1 MVLPNKME
9 ELSRRKEVVMKSSRN
24 FLFAMLV
31 LFVLFCLLQ
40 INLPKKFVWSP
51 TFSHVDKQP
60 LGCFV
65 FDSVLTQSLPNGYHV
80 TKKTFFQLDQ
90 EHAKE
95 KISVLMVVNQQ
106 DLKQLDVKYLC
117 NIARRG
123 GKVMVVASSS
133 FDDGRNADTV
143 VGDTVGGGKMEEVS
157 VSDDS
162 HENPFVDEL
171 ERTFKVKIEDGMYF
185 SLRGILSGLRA
196 HDNDMYDTI
205 YWNNRET
212 MYAVQP
218 YRMFYNMVGGTLF
231 VDSVPKVKRLAY
243 TLSTAG
249 YDYKYDSLYVGDFTR
264 FDTIVDKK
272 ERIERIDTFAIK
284 KVPAA
289 VSVPYG
295 KGEVIFVS
303 SPLLFTNYGMLEGN
317 TFVYIFRLMSYLA
330 DLPVYR
336 TEAYVKTDAMLV
348 AEQSP
353 FREFIKR
360 PPLRWAL
367 YLALLGVVLFMIFTA
382 RRRQRVIPIM
392 SKPANRSLEF
402 IQLIGT
408 LYYQRKDHVDLV
420 RKKFKLFAE
429 ELRKTAGVDIS
440 DVNTDD
446 REYLL
451 LAEKTGMNCDRL
463 KKVIRQIRL
472 VLHSEDNISV
482 EEMRSLIDAMDT
494 IVRHAKNG

>member
-1 MVLPNKME
+1 
-9 ELSRRKEVVMKSSRN
+9 MKSSRN

-40 INLPKKFVWSP
+40 VNLPKKFVWSP

-60 LGCFV
+60 FGCFV

-95 KISVLMVVNQQ
+95 RISVLMVVDQQ
-106 DLKQLDVKYLC
+106 NLKQLDVKYLC

-143 VGDTVGGGKMEEVS
+143 V
-157 VSDDS
+157 
-162 HENPFVDEL
+162 VDEL
-171 ERTFKVKIEDGMYF
+171 ERTFKVRIEDGMYF
-185 SLRGILSGLRA
+185 SLRGILSGLKA

-212 MYAVQP
+212 MYAAQS

-249 YDYKYDSLYVGDFTR
+249 YDYKHDSLYVGDFTR
-264 FDTIVDKK
+264 FDTIVDEK

-284 KVPAA
+284 KVPTA

-317 TFVYIFRLMSYLA
+317 TSVYIFRLMSYLA

-451 LAEKTGMNCDRL
+451 LAEKTGMNSDRL

-472 VLHSEDNISV
+472 VLHSEGNISV

>member
-1 MVLPNKME
+1 MVLQNKME

-40 INLPKKFVWSP
+40 VNLPKKFVWSP

-95 KISVLMVVNQQ
+95 KISVLMVVDQQ
-106 DLKQLDVKYLC
+106 NLKQLDVKYLC

-133 FDDGRNADTV
+133 FNDGRNADTV
-143 VGDTVGGGKMEEVS
+143 V
-157 VSDDS
+157 
-162 HENPFVDEL
+162 VDEL
-171 ERTFKVKIEDGMYF
+171 ERTFKVKIEDGIYF
-185 SLRGILSGLRA
+185 SLRGILSGLKA

-212 MYAVQP
+212 MYAAQS

-284 KVPAA
+284 KVPTA

-451 LAEKTGMNCDRL
+451 LAEKTGMNSDRL

-472 VLHSEDNISV
+472 VLHSEGNISV

>member
-1 MVLPNKME
+1 
-9 ELSRRKEVVMKSSRN
+9 MKSSRN

-40 INLPKKFVWSP
+40 VNLPKKFVWSP

-95 KISVLMVVNQQ
+95 KISVLMVVDQQ
-106 DLKQLDVKYLC
+106 NLKQLDVKYLC

-133 FDDGRNADTV
+133 FDDGRNTDTV
-143 VGDTVGGGKMEEVS
+143 V
-157 VSDDS
+157 
-162 HENPFVDEL
+162 VDEL
-171 ERTFKVKIEDGMYF
+171 ERTFKVRIEDGMYF
-185 SLRGILSGLRA
+185 SLRGILSGLKA

-212 MYAVQP
+212 MYAAQS

-249 YDYKYDSLYVGDFTR
+249 YDYKHDSLYVGDFTR
-264 FDTIVDKK
+264 FDTIVDEK

-284 KVPAA
+284 KVPTA

-317 TFVYIFRLMSYLA
+317 TSVYIFRLMSYLA

-367 YLALLGVVLFMIFTA
+367 YLALLGVALFMIFTA

-451 LAEKTGMNCDRL
+451 LAEKTGMNSDRL

-472 VLHSEDNISV
+472 VLHSEGNISV

>member
-40 INLPKKFVWSP
+40 VNLPKKFVWSP

-95 KISVLMVVNQQ
+95 KISVLMVVDQQ
-106 DLKQLDVKYLC
+106 NLKQLDVKYLC

-133 FDDGRNADTV
+133 FDDGRNTDTV
-143 VGDTVGGGKMEEVS
+143 V
-157 VSDDS
+157 
-162 HENPFVDEL
+162 VDEL
-171 ERTFKVKIEDGMYF
+171 ERTFKVKIEDGLYF
-185 SLRGILSGLRA
+185 SLRGILSGLKA

-212 MYAVQP
+212 MYAAQS

-243 TLSTAG
+243 TLSAAG
-249 YDYKYDSLYVGDFTR
+249 YDYKLDSLYVGDFTR
-264 FDTIVDKK
+264 FDTIVDEK

-317 TFVYIFRLMSYLA
+317 TSVYIFRLMSYLA

-451 LAEKTGMNCDRL
+451 LAEKTGMNSDRL

-472 VLHSEDNISV
+472 VLHSEGNISV

>member
-40 INLPKKFVWSP
+40 VNLPKKFVWSP

-60 LGCFV
+60 FGCFV

-95 KISVLMVVNQQ
+95 KISVLMVVDQQ

-143 VGDTVGGGKMEEVS
+143 V
-157 VSDDS
+157 
-162 HENPFVDEL
+162 VDEL
-171 ERTFKVKIEDGMYF
+171 ERTFKVKIEDGLYF
-185 SLRGILSGLRA
+185 SLRGILAGLKA

-212 MYAVQP
+212 MYAAQS

-249 YDYKYDSLYVGDFTR
+249 YDYRLDSLYVGDFTG
-264 FDTIVDKK
+264 FDTIVDEK

-284 KVPAA
+284 KIPVA

-317 TFVYIFRLMSYLA
+317 TSVYIFRLMSYLA

-451 LAEKTGMNCDRL
+451 LAEKTGMNSDRL

-472 VLHSEDNISV
+472 VLHSEGNISV

>member
-40 INLPKKFVWSP
+40 VNLPKKFVWSP

-60 LGCFV
+60 FGCFV

-95 KISVLMVVNQQ
+95 KISVLMVVDQQ

-143 VGDTVGGGKMEEVS
+143 V
-157 VSDDS
+157 
-162 HENPFVDEL
+162 VDEL
-171 ERTFKVKIEDGMYF
+171 ERTFKVKIEDGLYF
-185 SLRGILSGLRA
+185 SLRGILSGLKA

-212 MYAVQP
+212 MYAAQS

-249 YDYKYDSLYVGDFTR
+249 YDYKHDSLYVGDFTR
-264 FDTIVDKK
+264 FDTIVDEK

-284 KVPAA
+284 KVPTA

-317 TFVYIFRLMSYLA
+317 TSVYIFRLMSYLA

-451 LAEKTGMNCDRL
+451 LAEKTGMNSDRL

-472 VLHSEDNISV
+472 VLHSEGNISV

>member
-1 MVLPNKME
+1 
-9 ELSRRKEVVMKSSRN
+9 MKSSRN
-24 FLFAMLV
+24 FLFVMLV

-40 INLPKKFVWSP
+40 VNLPKKFVWSP

-60 LGCFV
+60 FGCFV

-95 KISVLMVVNQQ
+95 KISVLMVVDQQ
-106 DLKQLDVKYLC
+106 NLKQLDVKYLC

-123 GKVMVVASSS
+123 GKVMVVASGS
-133 FDDGRNADTV
+133 FDDGRNADTIV
-143 VGDTVGGGKMEEVS
+143 
-157 VSDDS
+157 
-162 HENPFVDEL
+162 VDEL
-171 ERTFKVKIEDGMYF
+171 ERTFKVRIEDGTYF
-185 SLRGILSGLRA
+185 SLRGILAGLKA

-212 MYAVQP
+212 MYAAQS

-249 YDYKYDSLYVGDFTR
+249 YDYRHDSLYVGDFTG
-264 FDTIVDKK
+264 FDTIVDEK

-284 KVPAA
+284 KVPTA

-317 TFVYIFRLMSYLA
+317 TSVYIFRLMSYLA

-451 LAEKTGMNCDRL
+451 LAEKTGMNSDRL

-472 VLHSEDNISV
+472 VLHSEGNISV

>member
-1 MVLPNKME
+1 
-9 ELSRRKEVVMKSSRN
+9 MKSSRN

-40 INLPKKFVWSP
+40 VNLPKKFVWSP

-60 LGCFV
+60 FGCFV

-95 KISVLMVVNQQ
+95 KISVLMVVDQQ
-106 DLKQLDVKYLC
+106 NLKQLDVKYLC

-143 VGDTVGGGKMEEVS
+143 V
-157 VSDDS
+157 
-162 HENPFVDEL
+162 VDEL
-171 ERTFKVKIEDGMYF
+171 ERTFKVKIEDGLYF
-185 SLRGILSGLRA
+185 SLRGILAGLKA

-212 MYAVQP
+212 MYAAQS

-249 YDYKYDSLYVGDFTR
+249 YDYKHDSLYVGDFTS
-264 FDTIVDKK
+264 FDTIVDEK

-317 TFVYIFRLMSYLA
+317 TSVYIFRLMSYLA

-451 LAEKTGMNCDRL
+451 LAEKTGMNSDRL

-472 VLHSEDNISV
+472 VLHSEGNISV

>member
-1 MVLPNKME
+1 
-9 ELSRRKEVVMKSSRN
+9 
-24 FLFAMLV
+24 MLV

-40 INLPKKFVWSP
+40 VNLPKKFVWSP

-95 KISVLMVVNQQ
+95 KISVLMVVDQQ
-106 DLKQLDVKYLC
+106 NLKQLDVKYLC

-143 VGDTVGGGKMEEVS
+143 V
-157 VSDDS
+157 
-162 HENPFVDEL
+162 VDEL
-171 ERTFKVKIEDGMYF
+171 ERTFKVKIEDGIYF
-185 SLRGILSGLRA
+185 SLRGILSGLKA

-212 MYAVQP
+212 MYAAQS

-284 KVPAA
+284 KVPTA

-446 REYLL
+446 SEYLL
-451 LAEKTGMNCDRL
+451 LAEKTGMNSDRL

-472 VLHSEDNISV
+472 VLHSEGNISV

>member
-1 MVLPNKME
+1 
-9 ELSRRKEVVMKSSRN
+9 MKSSRN

-40 INLPKKFVWSP
+40 VNLPKKFVWSP

-95 KISVLMVVNQQ
+95 KISVLMVVDQQ

-143 VGDTVGGGKMEEVS
+143 V
-157 VSDDS
+157 
-162 HENPFVDEL
+162 VDEL
-171 ERTFKVKIEDGMYF
+171 ERTFKVRIEDGIYF
-185 SLRGILSGLRA
+185 SLRGILSGLKA

-212 MYAVQP
+212 MYAAQS

-249 YDYKYDSLYVGDFTR
+249 YDYKHDSLYVGDFTR

-284 KVPAA
+284 KIPTA

-348 AEQSP
+348 TEQSP

-451 LAEKTGMNCDRL
+451 LAEKTGMNSDRL

-472 VLHSEDNISV
+472 VLHSEGSISV

>member
-1 MVLPNKME
+1 
-9 ELSRRKEVVMKSSRN
+9 MKSSRN

-40 INLPKKFVWSP
+40 VNLPKKFVWSP

-95 KISVLMVVNQQ
+95 KISVLMVVDQQ
-106 DLKQLDVKYLC
+106 NLKQLDVKYLC

-123 GKVMVVASSS
+123 GKVMVVASGS

-143 VGDTVGGGKMEEVS
+143 V
-157 VSDDS
+157 
-162 HENPFVDEL
+162 VDEL
-171 ERTFKVKIEDGMYF
+171 ERTFKVRIEDGTYF
-185 SLRGILSGLRA
+185 SLRGILAGLKA

-212 MYAVQP
+212 MYAAQP

-451 LAEKTGMNCDRL
+451 LAEKTGMNSDRL

-472 VLHSEDNISV
+472 VLHSEGNISV

>member
-1 MVLPNKME
+1 
-9 ELSRRKEVVMKSSRN
+9 MKSSRN
-24 FLFAMLV
+24 FLFIMLV

-40 INLPKKFVWSP
+40 VNLPKKFVWSP

-60 LGCFV
+60 FGCFV

-95 KISVLMVVNQQ
+95 KISVLMVVDQQ

-143 VGDTVGGGKMEEVS
+143 V
-157 VSDDS
+157 
-162 HENPFVDEL
+162 VDEL
-171 ERTFKVKIEDGMYF
+171 ERTFNVRIEDGTYF
-185 SLRGILSGLRA
+185 SLRGLLAGLKA

-212 MYAVQP
+212 MYAAQS

-249 YDYKYDSLYVGDFTR
+249 YDYKHDSLYVGDFTG
-264 FDTIVDKK
+264 FDTIVDEK

-284 KVPAA
+284 KVPTA

-451 LAEKTGMNCDRL
+451 LAEKTGMNSDRL

-472 VLHSEDNISV
+472 VLHSEGNISV

-494 IVRHAKNG
+494 IIRHAKNG

>member
-1 MVLPNKME
+1 
-9 ELSRRKEVVMKSSRN
+9 MKSSRN

-40 INLPKKFVWSP
+40 VNLPKKFVWSP

-60 LGCFV
+60 FGCFV

-80 TKKTFFQLDQ
+80 TKKTFFKLDQ

-95 KISVLMVVNQQ
+95 KISVLMVVDQHN
-106 DLKQLDVKYLC
+106 LKQLDVKYLC

-143 VGDTVGGGKMEEVS
+143 V
-157 VSDDS
+157 
-162 HENPFVDEL
+162 VDEL
-171 ERTFKVKIEDGMYF
+171 ERTFKVKIEDGLYF
-185 SLRGILSGLRA
+185 SLRGILAGLKA

-212 MYAVQP
+212 MYAAQS

-249 YDYKYDSLYVGDFTR
+249 YDYRHDSLYVGDFTR
-264 FDTIVDKK
+264 FDTIVDEK

-284 KVPAA
+284 KIPTA

-317 TFVYIFRLMSYLA
+317 TSVYIFRLMSYLA

-451 LAEKTGMNCDRL
+451 LAEKTGMNSDRL

-472 VLHSEDNISV
+472 VLHSEGNISV

>member
-1 MVLPNKME
+1 
-9 ELSRRKEVVMKSSRN
+9 
-24 FLFAMLV
+24 MLV

-40 INLPKKFVWSP
+40 VNLPKKFVWSP

-95 KISVLMVVNQQ
+95 KISVLMVVDQQ
-106 DLKQLDVKYLC
+106 NLKQLDVKYLC

-133 FDDGRNADTV
+133 FDDGRNTDTV
-143 VGDTVGGGKMEEVS
+143 V
-157 VSDDS
+157 
-162 HENPFVDEL
+162 VDEL
-171 ERTFKVKIEDGMYF
+171 ERTFKVRIEDGTYF
-185 SLRGILSGLRA
+185 SLRGILAGLKA

-212 MYAVQP
+212 MYAAQS

-249 YDYKYDSLYVGDFTR
+249 YDYKLDSLYVGDFTG
-264 FDTIVDKK
+264 FDTIVDEK

-284 KVPAA
+284 KVPTA

-382 RRRQRVIPIM
+382 RRRQRVIPIL

-451 LAEKTGMNCDRL
+451 LAEKTGMNSDRL

-472 VLHSEDNISV
+472 VLHSEGNISV

>member
-24 FLFAMLV
+24 FLFVMLV

-40 INLPKKFVWSP
+40 VNLPKKFVWSP

-95 KISVLMVVNQQ
+95 KISVLMVVDQQ
-106 DLKQLDVKYLC
+106 NLKQLDVKYLC

-123 GKVMVVASSS
+123 GKVMVVASGS

-143 VGDTVGGGKMEEVS
+143 V
-157 VSDDS
+157 
-162 HENPFVDEL
+162 VDEL
-171 ERTFKVKIEDGMYF
+171 ERTFKVRIEDGTYF
-185 SLRGILSGLRA
+185 SLRGILAGLKA

-212 MYAVQP
+212 MYAAQS

-231 VDSVPKVKRLAY
+231 VDSVPKVNRLAY

-249 YDYKYDSLYVGDFTR
+249 YDYRHDSLYVGDFTG
-264 FDTIVDKK
+264 FDTIVDEK

-284 KVPAA
+284 KVPVA

-451 LAEKTGMNCDRL
+451 LAEKTGMNSDRL

-472 VLHSEDNISV
+472 VLHSEGNISV

>member
-1 MVLPNKME
+1 
-9 ELSRRKEVVMKSSRN
+9 MKSSRN

-40 INLPKKFVWSP
+40 VNLPKKFVWSP

-95 KISVLMVVNQQ
+95 KISVLMVVDQQ
-106 DLKQLDVKYLC
+106 NLKQLDVKYLC

-143 VGDTVGGGKMEEVS
+143 V
-157 VSDDS
+157 
-162 HENPFVDEL
+162 VDEL
-171 ERTFKVKIEDGMYF
+171 ERTFKVKIEDGIYF
-185 SLRGILSGLRA
+185 SLRGILSGLKA

-212 MYAVQP
+212 MYAAQS

-284 KVPAA
+284 KVPTA

-382 RRRQRVIPIM
+382 RRKQRVIPIM
-392 SKPANRSLEF
+392 SKPANQSLEF

-446 REYLL
+446 REYQL

-472 VLHSEDNISV
+472 VLHSEGNISV

>member
-1 MVLPNKME
+1 
-9 ELSRRKEVVMKSSRN
+9 MKSSRN

-40 INLPKKFVWSP
+40 VNLPKKFVWSP

-95 KISVLMVVNQQ
+95 KISVLMVVDQQ
-106 DLKQLDVKYLC
+106 NLKQLDVKYLC

-123 GKVMVVASSS
+123 GKVMVVASGS

-143 VGDTVGGGKMEEVS
+143 V
-157 VSDDS
+157 
-162 HENPFVDEL
+162 VDEL
-171 ERTFKVKIEDGMYF
+171 ERTFNVRIEDGTYF
-185 SLRGILSGLRA
+185 SLRGILAGLKV

-212 MYAVQP
+212 MYAAQS

-249 YDYKYDSLYVGDFTR
+249 YDYRLDSLYVGDFTG
-264 FDTIVDKK
+264 FDTIVDEK

-284 KVPAA
+284 KIPTA

-317 TFVYIFRLMSYLA
+317 TSVYIFRLMSYLA

-382 RRRQRVIPIM
+382 RRRQRVIPII

-451 LAEKTGMNCDRL
+451 LAEKTGMNSDRL

-472 VLHSEDNISV
+472 VLHSEGNISV

>member
-1 MVLPNKME
+1 
-9 ELSRRKEVVMKSSRN
+9 MKSSRN

-40 INLPKKFVWSP
+40 VNLPKKFVWSP

-95 KISVLMVVNQQ
+95 KISVLMVVDQQ

-143 VGDTVGGGKMEEVS
+143 V
-157 VSDDS
+157 
-162 HENPFVDEL
+162 VDEL
-171 ERTFKVKIEDGMYF
+171 ERTFKVKIEDGIYF

-212 MYAVQP
+212 MYAAQS

-272 ERIERIDTFAIK
+272 ERIERIDTSAIK
-284 KVPAA
+284 KVPTA

-451 LAEKTGMNCDRL
+451 LAEKTGMNSDRL

-472 VLHSEDNISV
+472 VLHSEGNISV

>member
-1 MVLPNKME
+1 
-9 ELSRRKEVVMKSSRN
+9 MKSSRN

-40 INLPKKFVWSP
+40 VNLPKKFVWSP

-60 LGCFV
+60 FGCFV

-95 KISVLMVVNQQ
+95 KISVLMVVDQQ
-106 DLKQLDVKYLC
+106 NLKQLDVKYLC

-143 VGDTVGGGKMEEVS
+143 V
-157 VSDDS
+157 
-162 HENPFVDEL
+162 VDEL

-185 SLRGILSGLRA
+185 SLRGILAGLKA

-212 MYAVQP
+212 MYAAQS

-249 YDYKYDSLYVGDFTR
+249 YDYRHDSLYVGDFTG
-264 FDTIVDKK
+264 FDTIVDEK

-284 KVPAA
+284 KIPVA

-451 LAEKTGMNCDRL
+451 LAEKTGMNSDRL

-472 VLHSEDNISV
+472 VLHSEGNISV

>member
-1 MVLPNKME
+1 
-9 ELSRRKEVVMKSSRN
+9 MKSSRN

-40 INLPKKFVWSP
+40 VNLPKKFVWSP

-95 KISVLMVVNQQ
+95 KISVLMVVDQQ
-106 DLKQLDVKYLC
+106 NLKQLDVKYLC

-123 GKVMVVASSS
+123 GKVMVVASGS

-143 VGDTVGGGKMEEVS
+143 V
-157 VSDDS
+157 
-162 HENPFVDEL
+162 VDEL
-171 ERTFKVKIEDGMYF
+171 ERTFNVRIEDGTYF
-185 SLRGILSGLRA
+185 SLRGILAGLKA

-212 MYAVQP
+212 MYAAQP

-249 YDYKYDSLYVGDFTR
+249 YDYKHDSLYVGDFTS
-264 FDTIVDKK
+264 FDTIVDEK

-317 TFVYIFRLMSYLA
+317 TSVYIFRLMSYLA

-451 LAEKTGMNCDRL
+451 LAEKTGMNSDRL

-472 VLHSEDNISV
+472 VLHSEGNISV

>member
-1 MVLPNKME
+1 
-9 ELSRRKEVVMKSSRN
+9 MKSSRN
-24 FLFAMLV
+24 FLFVMLA

-40 INLPKKFVWSP
+40 VNLPKKFVWSP

-60 LGCFV
+60 FGCFV

-95 KISVLMVVNQQ
+95 KISVLMVVDQQ
-106 DLKQLDVKYLC
+106 NLKQLDVKYLC

-143 VGDTVGGGKMEEVS
+143 V
-157 VSDDS
+157 
-162 HENPFVDEL
+162 VDEL
-171 ERTFKVKIEDGMYF
+171 ERTFNVRIEDGTYF
-185 SLRGILSGLRA
+185 SLRGILAGLKA

-212 MYAVQP
+212 MYAAQS

-249 YDYKYDSLYVGDFTR
+249 YDYKHDSLYVGDFTG
-264 FDTIVDKK
+264 FDTIVDEK

-284 KVPAA
+284 KIPVA

-451 LAEKTGMNCDRL
+451 LAEKTGMNSDRL

-472 VLHSEDNISV
+472 VLHSEGNISV

>member
-40 INLPKKFVWSP
+40 VNLPKKFVWSP

-60 LGCFV
+60 FGCFV

-95 KISVLMVVNQQ
+95 KISVLMVVDQQ
-106 DLKQLDVKYLC
+106 NLKQLDVKYLC

-123 GKVMVVASSS
+123 GKIMVVASSS

-143 VGDTVGGGKMEEVS
+143 V
-157 VSDDS
+157 
-162 HENPFVDEL
+162 VDEL
-171 ERTFKVKIEDGMYF
+171 ERTFKVKIEDGTYF
-185 SLRGILSGLRA
+185 SLRGILSGLKA

-212 MYAVQP
+212 MYAAQS

-249 YDYKYDSLYVGDFTR
+249 YDYKLDSLYVGDFTG
-264 FDTIVDKK
+264 FDTIVDEK

-284 KVPAA
+284 KVPVA

-408 LYYQRKDHVDLV
+408 LYYQRKDHVNLV

-451 LAEKTGMNCDRL
+451 LAEKTGMNSDRL

-472 VLHSEDNISV
+472 VLHSEGNISV

>member
-1 MVLPNKME
+1 
-9 ELSRRKEVVMKSSRN
+9 MKSSRN

-40 INLPKKFVWSP
+40 VNLPKKFVWSP

-60 LGCFV
+60 FGCFV

-95 KISVLMVVNQQ
+95 KISVLMVVDQQ
-106 DLKQLDVKYLC
+106 NLKQLDVKYLC

-123 GKVMVVASSS
+123 GKVMVVASGS
-133 FDDGRNADTV
+133 FDDSRNADTV
-143 VGDTVGGGKMEEVS
+143 V
-157 VSDDS
+157 
-162 HENPFVDEL
+162 VDEL
-171 ERTFKVKIEDGMYF
+171 ERTFKVRIEDGMYF
-185 SLRGILSGLRA
+185 SLRGILSGLKA

-212 MYAVQP
+212 MYAAQS

-249 YDYKYDSLYVGDFTR
+249 YDYRHDSLYVGDFTG
-264 FDTIVDKK
+264 FDTIVDEK

-353 FREFIKR
+353 FREFIRR

-451 LAEKTGMNCDRL
+451 LAEKTGMNSDRL

-472 VLHSEDNISV
+472 VLHSEGNISV

>member
-1 MVLPNKME
+1 
-9 ELSRRKEVVMKSSRN
+9 
-24 FLFAMLV
+24 MLV

-40 INLPKKFVWSP
+40 VNLPKKFVWSP

-60 LGCFV
+60 FGCFV

-95 KISVLMVVNQQ
+95 KISVLMVVDQQ
-106 DLKQLDVKYLC
+106 NLKQLDVKYLC

-143 VGDTVGGGKMEEVS
+143 V
-157 VSDDS
+157 
-162 HENPFVDEL
+162 VDEL
-171 ERTFKVKIEDGMYF
+171 ERTFNVRIEDGTYF
-185 SLRGILSGLRA
+185 SLRGILAGLKA

-212 MYAVQP
+212 MYAAQP

-249 YDYKYDSLYVGDFTR
+249 YDYRQDSLYVGDFTG
-264 FDTIVDKK
+264 FDTIVDEK

-284 KVPAA
+284 KIPVA

-451 LAEKTGMNCDRL
+451 LAEKTGMNSDRL

-472 VLHSEDNISV
+472 VLHSEGNISV

>member
-1 MVLPNKME
+1 
-9 ELSRRKEVVMKSSRN
+9 MKSSRN

-40 INLPKKFVWSP
+40 VNLPKKFVWSP

-95 KISVLMVVNQQ
+95 KISVLMVVDQQ

-133 FDDGRNADTV
+133 LDDGRNTDTV
-143 VGDTVGGGKMEEVS
+143 V
-157 VSDDS
+157 
-162 HENPFVDEL
+162 VDEL
-171 ERTFKVKIEDGMYF
+171 ERTFKVRIEDGTYF
-185 SLRGILSGLRA
+185 SLRGILAGLKA

-212 MYAVQP
+212 MYAAQS

-249 YDYKYDSLYVGDFTR
+249 YDYRHDSLYVGDFTG
-264 FDTIVDKK
+264 FDTIVDEK

-367 YLALLGVVLFMIFTA
+367 YLALLGIVLFMIFTA

-408 LYYQRKDHVDLV
+408 LYYQRKDHVNLV

-451 LAEKTGMNCDRL
+451 LAEKTGMNSDRL

-472 VLHSEDNISV
+472 VLHSEGNISV

-494 IVRHAKNG
+494 IVSHAKNG

>member
-1 MVLPNKME
+1 M
-9 ELSRRKEVVMKSSRN
+9 
-24 FLFAMLV
+24 FV

-40 INLPKKFVWSP
+40 VNLPKKFVWSP
-51 TFSHVDKQP
+51 TFSHRDKQP
-60 LGCFV
+60 FGCFV

-90 EHAKE
+90 EHSKE
-95 KISVLMVVNQQ
+95 KISVLMVVDQQ

-117 NIARRG
+117 HIARRG

-133 FDDGRNADTV
+133 FDDGNVDTIAV
-143 VGDTVGGGKMEEVS
+143 DTVGGGEMEVASASEQAP
-157 VSDDS
+157 
-162 HENPFVDEL
+162 ENPFVDEL
-171 ERTFKVKIEDGMYF
+171 ERTLKVKIEDGMYF
-185 SLRGILSGLRA
+185 SLRGILGGLNA

-205 YWNNRET
+205 YWNDRET
-212 MYAVQP
+212 MYASQS
-218 YRMFYNMVGGTLF
+218 YRMFYNMTGGTLF
-231 VDSVPKVKRLAY
+231 VDSVPKAKRLAY
-243 TLSTAG
+243 TLSAAE
-249 YDYKYDSLYVGDFTR
+249 YDYKHDSLYVGDFTL

-272 ERIERIDTFAIK
+272 GRIERIDTFAIK
-284 KVPAA
+284 KVPTA

-303 SPLLFTNYGMLEGN
+303 TPLLFTNYGMLEGN
-317 TFVYIFRLMSYLA
+317 TSNYIYRLMSYLA

-367 YLALLGVVLFMIFTA
+367 YLALLGVILFMIFTA
-382 RRRQRVIPIM
+382 RRRQRVIPII

-429 ELRKTAGVDIS
+429 ELRKTVGVDVS

-446 REYLL
+446 SEYLL
-451 LAEKTGMNCDRL
+451 LAEKTGMSYDRL
-463 KKVIRQIRL
+463 KKVIRQIRF
-472 VLHSEDNISV
+472 VLHSEVNISV
-482 EEMRSLIDAMDT
+482 EEMRSLIDAMNT
-494 IVRHAKNG
+494 IASHAKNG

>member
-40 INLPKKFVWSP
+40 VNLPKKFVWSP

-95 KISVLMVVNQQ
+95 KISVLMVVDQQ
-106 DLKQLDVKYLC
+106 NLKQLDVKYLC

-143 VGDTVGGGKMEEVS
+143 V
-157 VSDDS
+157 
-162 HENPFVDEL
+162 VDEL
-171 ERTFKVKIEDGMYF
+171 ERTFKVKIEDGLYF
-185 SLRGILSGLRA
+185 SLRGILSGLKA

-212 MYAVQP
+212 MYAAQS

-249 YDYKYDSLYVGDFTR
+249 YDYKHDSLYVGDFTR
-264 FDTIVDKK
+264 FDTIVDEK

-284 KVPAA
+284 KIPTA

-317 TFVYIFRLMSYLA
+317 TSVYIFRLMSYLA

-382 RRRQRVIPIM
+382 RRRQRVIPII

-408 LYYQRKDHVDLV
+408 LYYQRKNHVDLV

-451 LAEKTGMNCDRL
+451 LAEKTGMNSDRL

-472 VLHSEDNISV
+472 VLHSEGNISV

>member
-1 MVLPNKME
+1 
-9 ELSRRKEVVMKSSRN
+9 
-24 FLFAMLV
+24 MLV

-40 INLPKKFVWSP
+40 VNLPKKFVWSP

-95 KISVLMVVNQQ
+95 KISVLMVVDQQ
-106 DLKQLDVKYLC
+106 NLKQLDVKYLC

-143 VGDTVGGGKMEEVS
+143 V
-157 VSDDS
+157 
-162 HENPFVDEL
+162 VDEL
-171 ERTFKVKIEDGMYF
+171 ERTFNVRIEDGTYF
-185 SLRGILSGLRA
+185 SLRGILAGLKA

-212 MYAVQP
+212 MYAAQS

-249 YDYKYDSLYVGDFTR
+249 YDYRQDSLYVGDFTG
-264 FDTIVDKK
+264 FDTIVDEK

-284 KVPAA
+284 KVPTA

-317 TFVYIFRLMSYLA
+317 TSVYIFRLMSYLA

-367 YLALLGVVLFMIFTA
+367 YLALLGVGLFMIFTA

-451 LAEKTGMNCDRL
+451 LAEKTGMNSDRL

-472 VLHSEDNISV
+472 VLHSEGNISV

>member
-40 INLPKKFVWSP
+40 VNLPKKFVWSP

-95 KISVLMVVNQQ
+95 KISVLMVVDQQ
-106 DLKQLDVKYLC
+106 NLKQLDVKYLC

-143 VGDTVGGGKMEEVS
+143 V
-157 VSDDS
+157 
-162 HENPFVDEL
+162 VDEL
-171 ERTFKVKIEDGMYF
+171 ERTFKVKIEDGIYF
-185 SLRGILSGLRA
+185 SLRGILSGLKA

-212 MYAVQP
+212 MYAAQS

-284 KVPAA
+284 KVPTA

-451 LAEKTGMNCDRL
+451 LAEKTGMNSDRL

-472 VLHSEDNISV
+472 VLHSEGNISV

>member
-1 MVLPNKME
+1 
-9 ELSRRKEVVMKSSRN
+9 MKSSRN

-40 INLPKKFVWSP
+40 VNLPKKFVWSP

-60 LGCFV
+60 FGCFV

-95 KISVLMVVNQQ
+95 KISVLMVVDQQ
-106 DLKQLDVKYLC
+106 NLKQLDVKYLC

-143 VGDTVGGGKMEEVS
+143 V
-157 VSDDS
+157 
-162 HENPFVDEL
+162 VDEL
-171 ERTFKVKIEDGMYF
+171 ERTFKVKIEDGLYF
-185 SLRGILSGLRA
+185 SLRGILSGLKA

-212 MYAVQP
+212 MYAAQS

-249 YDYKYDSLYVGDFTR
+249 YDYRHDSLYVGDFTR
-264 FDTIVDKK
+264 FDTIVDEK

-284 KVPAA
+284 KVPTA

-317 TFVYIFRLMSYLA
+317 TSVYIFRLMSYLA

-446 REYLL
+446 REYQL
-451 LAEKTGMNCDRL
+451 LAEKTGMNSDRL

-472 VLHSEDNISV
+472 VLHSEGNISV

>member
-1 MVLPNKME
+1 
-9 ELSRRKEVVMKSSRN
+9 MKSSRN

-40 INLPKKFVWSP
+40 VNLPKKFVWSP

-95 KISVLMVVNQQ
+95 KISVLMVVDQQ

-143 VGDTVGGGKMEEVS
+143 V
-157 VSDDS
+157 
-162 HENPFVDEL
+162 VDEL
-171 ERTFKVKIEDGMYF
+171 ERTFKVRIEDGLYF
-185 SLRGILSGLRA
+185 SLRGILAGLKA

-212 MYAVQP
+212 MYAAQS

-249 YDYKYDSLYVGDFTR
+249 YDYKHDSLYVGDFTS
-264 FDTIVDKK
+264 FDTIVDEK

-284 KVPAA
+284 KVPVA

-451 LAEKTGMNCDRL
+451 LAEKTGMNSDRL

-472 VLHSEDNISV
+472 VLHSEGNISV

>member
-1 MVLPNKME
+1 
-9 ELSRRKEVVMKSSRN
+9 MKSSRN

-40 INLPKKFVWSP
+40 VNLPKKFVWSP

-95 KISVLMVVNQQ
+95 KISVLMVVDQQ
-106 DLKQLDVKYLC
+106 NLKQLDVKYLC

-123 GKVMVVASSS
+123 GKVMVVASGS

-143 VGDTVGGGKMEEVS
+143 V
-157 VSDDS
+157 
-162 HENPFVDEL
+162 VDEL
-171 ERTFKVKIEDGMYF
+171 ERTFKVRIEDGTYF
-185 SLRGILSGLRA
+185 SLRGILAGLKA

-212 MYAVQP
+212 MYAAQS

-451 LAEKTGMNCDRL
+451 LAEKTGMNSDRL

-472 VLHSEDNISV
+472 VLHSEGNISV

>member
-1 MVLPNKME
+1 
-9 ELSRRKEVVMKSSRN
+9 MKSSRN

-40 INLPKKFVWSP
+40 VNLPKKFVWSP

-60 LGCFV
+60 FGCFV

-95 KISVLMVVNQQ
+95 KISVLMVVDQQ
-106 DLKQLDVKYLC
+106 NLKQLDVKYLC

-143 VGDTVGGGKMEEVS
+143 V
-157 VSDDS
+157 
-162 HENPFVDEL
+162 VDEL
-171 ERTFKVKIEDGMYF
+171 ERTFKVRIEDGIYF
-185 SLRGILSGLRA
+185 SLRGILSGLKA

-212 MYAVQP
+212 MYAAQP
-218 YRMFYNMVGGTLF
+218 YKMFYNMVGGTLF

-249 YDYKYDSLYVGDFTR
+249 YDYKHDSLYVGDFTR
-264 FDTIVDKK
+264 FDTIVDEK

-284 KVPAA
+284 KVSAA

-317 TFVYIFRLMSYLA
+317 TSVYIFRLMSYLA

-451 LAEKTGMNCDRL
+451 LAEKTGMNSDRL

-472 VLHSEDNISV
+472 VLHSEGNISV

>member
-1 MVLPNKME
+1 
-9 ELSRRKEVVMKSSRN
+9 
-24 FLFAMLV
+24 MLV

-40 INLPKKFVWSP
+40 VNLPKKFVWSP

-95 KISVLMVVNQQ
+95 KISVLMVVDQQ

-143 VGDTVGGGKMEEVS
+143 V
-157 VSDDS
+157 
-162 HENPFVDEL
+162 VDEL
-171 ERTFKVKIEDGMYF
+171 ERTFKVRIEDGLYF
-185 SLRGILSGLRA
+185 SLRGILSGLKA

-212 MYAVQP
+212 MYAAQS

-243 TLSTAG
+243 TLSAAG
-249 YDYKYDSLYVGDFTR
+249 YDYKLDSLYVGDFTR
-264 FDTIVDKK
+264 FDTIVDEK

-284 KVPAA
+284 KVPTA

-317 TFVYIFRLMSYLA
+317 TSVYIFRLMSYLA

-451 LAEKTGMNCDRL
+451 LAEKTGMNSDRL

-472 VLHSEDNISV
+472 VLHSEGNISV

>member
-1 MVLPNKME
+1 
-9 ELSRRKEVVMKSSRN
+9 
-24 FLFAMLV
+24 MLV

-40 INLPKKFVWSP
+40 VNLPKKFVWSP

-60 LGCFV
+60 FGCFV

-95 KISVLMVVNQQ
+95 KISVLMVVDQQ
-106 DLKQLDVKYLC
+106 NLKQLDVKYLC

-133 FDDGRNADTV
+133 FDDGRNTDTV
-143 VGDTVGGGKMEEVS
+143 V
-157 VSDDS
+157 
-162 HENPFVDEL
+162 VDEL
-171 ERTFKVKIEDGMYF
+171 ERTFKVRIEDGTYF
-185 SLRGILSGLRA
+185 SLRGILAGLKA

-212 MYAVQP
+212 MYAAQS

-284 KVPAA
+284 KVPTA

-317 TFVYIFRLMSYLA
+317 TSVYIFRLMSYLA

-451 LAEKTGMNCDRL
+451 LAEKTGMNSDRL

-472 VLHSEDNISV
+472 VLHSEGNISV

>member
-1 MVLPNKME
+1 
-9 ELSRRKEVVMKSSRN
+9 
-24 FLFAMLV
+24 MLV

-40 INLPKKFVWSP
+40 VNLPKKFVWSP

-60 LGCFV
+60 FGCFV

-95 KISVLMVVNQQ
+95 KISVLMVVDQQ
-106 DLKQLDVKYLC
+106 NLKQLDVKYLC

-123 GKVMVVASSS
+123 GKVMVVASGS

-143 VGDTVGGGKMEEVS
+143 V
-157 VSDDS
+157 
-162 HENPFVDEL
+162 VDEL
-171 ERTFKVKIEDGMYF
+171 ERTFKVRIEDGTYF
-185 SLRGILSGLRA
+185 SLRGILAGLKA

-212 MYAVQP
+212 MYAAQS

-249 YDYKYDSLYVGDFTR
+249 YDYRQDSLYVGDFTG
-264 FDTIVDKK
+264 FDTIVDEK

-284 KVPAA
+284 KVPTA

-317 TFVYIFRLMSYLA
+317 TSVYIFRLMSYLA

-451 LAEKTGMNCDRL
+451 LAEKTGMNSDRL
-463 KKVIRQIRL
+463 KKLIRQIRL
-472 VLHSEDNISV
+472 VLHSEGNISV

-494 IVRHAKNG
+494 IVSHAKNG

>member
-40 INLPKKFVWSP
+40 VNLPKKFVWSP

-95 KISVLMVVNQQ
+95 KISVLMVVDQQ
-106 DLKQLDVKYLC
+106 NLKQLDVKYLC

-143 VGDTVGGGKMEEVS
+143 V
-157 VSDDS
+157 
-162 HENPFVDEL
+162 VDEL
-171 ERTFKVKIEDGMYF
+171 ERTFKVKIEDGIYF
-185 SLRGILSGLRA
+185 SLRGILSGLKA

-212 MYAVQP
+212 MYAAQS

-249 YDYKYDSLYVGDFTR
+249 YDYKHDSLYVGDFTR

-272 ERIERIDTFAIK
+272 ERIERIDTSAIK
-284 KVPAA
+284 KVPTA

-317 TFVYIFRLMSYLA
+317 TSVYIFRLMSYLA

-382 RRRQRVIPIM
+382 RRRQRVIPII

-446 REYLL
+446 SEYQL

-472 VLHSEDNISV
+472 VLHSEGNISV

>member
-1 MVLPNKME
+1 
-9 ELSRRKEVVMKSSRN
+9 MKSSRN

-40 INLPKKFVWSP
+40 VNLPKKFVWSP

-60 LGCFV
+60 FGCFV

-95 KISVLMVVNQQ
+95 KISVLMVVDQQ

-143 VGDTVGGGKMEEVS
+143 V
-157 VSDDS
+157 
-162 HENPFVDEL
+162 VDEL
-171 ERTFKVKIEDGMYF
+171 ERTFKVRIEDGTYF
-185 SLRGILSGLRA
+185 SLRGILSGLKA

-212 MYAVQP
+212 MYAAQS

-249 YDYKYDSLYVGDFTR
+249 YDYRHDSLYVGDFTR
-264 FDTIVDKK
+264 FDTIVDEK

-284 KVPAA
+284 KVPTA

-317 TFVYIFRLMSYLA
+317 TSVYIFRLMSYLA

-451 LAEKTGMNCDRL
+451 LAEKTGMNSDRL

-472 VLHSEDNISV
+472 VLHSEGNISV

>member
-1 MVLPNKME
+1 
-9 ELSRRKEVVMKSSRN
+9 MKSSRN

-95 KISVLMVVNQQ
+95 KISVLMVVDQQ

-143 VGDTVGGGKMEEVS
+143 V
-157 VSDDS
+157 
-162 HENPFVDEL
+162 VDEL
-171 ERTFKVKIEDGMYF
+171 ERTFKVRIEDGIYF
-185 SLRGILSGLRA
+185 SLRGILSGLKA

-212 MYAVQP
+212 MYAAQS

-284 KVPAA
+284 KIPVA

-367 YLALLGVVLFMIFTA
+367 YLALLGVALFMIFTA

-472 VLHSEDNISV
+472 VLHSEGNISV

>member
-1 MVLPNKME
+1 
-9 ELSRRKEVVMKSSRN
+9 MKSSRN

-40 INLPKKFVWSP
+40 VNLPKKFVWSP

-95 KISVLMVVNQQ
+95 KISVLMVVDQQ
-106 DLKQLDVKYLC
+106 NLKQLDVKYLC

-133 FDDGRNADTV
+133 LDDGRNADTLV
-143 VGDTVGGGKMEEVS
+143 V
-157 VSDDS
+157 
-162 HENPFVDEL
+162 NEL

-185 SLRGILSGLRA
+185 SLRGILNGLRA

-212 MYAVQP
+212 MYAAQS

-231 VDSVPKVKRLAY
+231 VDSVPKVKKLAY

-284 KVPAA
+284 KIPAA

-446 REYLL
+446 SEYLL
-451 LAEKTGMNCDRL
+451 LAEKTGMNSDRL

-472 VLHSEDNISV
+472 VLHSEGNISV